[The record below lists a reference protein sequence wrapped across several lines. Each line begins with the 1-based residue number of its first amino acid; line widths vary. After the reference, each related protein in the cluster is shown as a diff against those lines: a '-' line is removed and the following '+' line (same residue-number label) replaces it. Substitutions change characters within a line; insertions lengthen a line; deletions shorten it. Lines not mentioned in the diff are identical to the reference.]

1 MKTDHQDNSRAKER
15 RRWLGAIVTGLAGV
29 TAWTL
34 GKREKSP
41 PPVSL
46 AAVPP
51 AGADTSLRN
60 SRILGARKLAVRPAA
75 GAVKRHG

>member
-15 RRWLGAIVTGLAGV
+15 RRWLGAIATGLAGV
-29 TAWTL
+29 AAWTL

-41 PPVSL
+41 LPVSL
-46 AAVPP
+46 AGEPP
-51 AGADTSLRN
+51 AREEASMRN
-60 SRILGARKLAVRPAA
+60 SRILGASKLAVRPAA